1 MFKKCLL
8 FSLLFCSTVLA
19 QSPQLKVI
27 IAEFKSNGTAQEAFK
42 KLEELSKKN
51 DPKNLGI
58 RIIFNPKKVK
68 KLNLDFSNMPVA
80 EIVRY
85 LCLSAGYK
93 YKVTNRTVNIIIP

>member
-58 RIIFNPKKVK
+58 K